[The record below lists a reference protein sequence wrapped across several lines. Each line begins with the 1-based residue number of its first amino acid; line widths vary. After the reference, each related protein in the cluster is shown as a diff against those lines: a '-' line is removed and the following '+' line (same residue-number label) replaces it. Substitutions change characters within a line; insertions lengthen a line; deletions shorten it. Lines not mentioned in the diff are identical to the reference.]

1 MTENSF
7 CAPDASCAL
16 CPRLVE
22 FLQKNRRL
30 YPDFHNAPVASFGDL
45 SARILVVGLAPGL
58 KGANRT
64 GRPFTGDYA
73 GDMLYPALIR
83 RGLATGVYQSRADD
97 GVVLKDVRITNSV
110 RCVPPENRPLPE
122 ESKACLN
129 FLKQE
134 VNAMPNLKAIFALG
148 QAAHQAVL
156 NVFNLKKKDFPFKHA
171 FAHEFSVDGRAYCL
185 VDTFHT
191 SRRNVNTGKLTPE
204 MFENAL
210 DVLQNA
216 LSR

>member
-1 MTENSF
+1 MTKETF

-22 FLQKNRRL
+22 FLQKNKKL
-30 YPDFHNAPVASFGDL
+30 YPDFHNAPVPSFGDL

-64 GRPFTGDYA
+64 GRPFTGDFA

-83 RGLATGVYQSRADD
+83 RGWADGVYQARPDD
-97 GVVLKDVRITNSV
+97 GVVLRDARITNAV
-110 RCVPPENRPLPE
+110 RCVPPDNRPLPIE
-122 ESKACLN
+122 TKTCIN

-134 VNAMPNLKAIFALG
+134 ISTMPRLKAIFVLG
-148 QAAHQAVL
+148 QTAHQAVL
-156 NVFNLKKKDFPFKHA
+156 TVFNLKKKDFPFKHA
-171 FAHEFSVDGRAYCL
+171 FAHEFNVDGRAYYL

-210 DVLQNA
+210 DALQSA

>member
-1 MTENSF
+1 M
-7 CAPDASCAL
+7 
-16 CPRLVE
+16 
-22 FLQKNRRL
+22 
-30 YPDFHNAPVASFGDL
+30 
-45 SARILVVGLAPGL
+45 
-58 KGANRT
+58 
-64 GRPFTGDYA
+64 
-73 GDMLYPALIR
+73 
-83 RGLATGVYQSRADD
+83 
-97 GVVLKDVRITNSV
+97 
-110 RCVPPENRPLPE
+110 
-122 ESKACLN
+122 
-129 FLKQE
+129 
-134 VNAMPNLKAIFALG
+134 
-148 QAAHQAVL
+148 L